1 LEIGYNR
8 EDGMDLAL
16 ALRAFVRTVERG
28 SVTAAAKDLGV
39 SQPAVTKH
47 LRNLEAHVGARLVE
61 RSSRIVRPTLL
72 GQMLYEASQPAL
84 ASIEAALEGVRRN
97 MGVIEGLLRVHAP
110 TCIGAKHL
118 HPIVMEFQ
126 ARHPTVTIDLVF
138 EDRVV
143 DLVFENFDLGIKYG
157 RPDGQ
162 GLIIRNLGHIRRILV
177 ASSAFLAKH
186 GPVDTLARLT
196 EIDLVTTAAVLSP
209 HDTLLLQR
217 GSEEAEVRV
226 RATLRTNNSNVIV
239 NSLMTGRVAGPV
251 QHLLVHDELED
262 GILVRILPEY
272 EVRSHEIFMA
282 YPSVRFMRPVVR
294 AFTDFVVPRLKAVEG
309 IDAIEQP
316 ISQRDA
322 VPVEEHEVERNNP
335 SNLLLNS

>member
-1 LEIGYNR
+1 
-8 EDGMDLAL
+8 
-16 ALRAFVRTVERG
+16 
-28 SVTAAAKDLGV
+28 
-39 SQPAVTKH
+39 
-47 LRNLEAHVGARLVE
+47 
-61 RSSRIVRPTLL
+61 
-72 GQMLYEASQPAL
+72 MLYEESQPAL

-118 HPIVMEFQ
+118 HPIVTEFQ
-126 ARHPTVTIDLVF
+126 ARHPTVTIDLVL

-162 GLIIRNLGHIRRILV
+162 GLVIRNLGRIRRILV
-177 ASSAFLAKH
+177 ASAAFLAKH
-186 GPVDTLARLT
+186 GPVDTLARLA

-209 HDTLLLQR
+209 HDTLFLQR

-251 QHLLVHDELED
+251 QHLLVHDELE
-262 GILVRILPEY
+262 GGVLVRILPEY

-309 IDAIEQP
+309 IDTIEQP
-316 ISQRDA
+316 ISKRDA
-322 VPVEEHEVERNNP
+322 VTVAEREVARNNP

>member
-1 LEIGYNR
+1 
-8 EDGMDLAL
+8 MDLAL
-16 ALRAFVRTVERG
+16 ALKAFVRTVERG

-47 LRNLEAHVGARLVE
+47 LSNLEAHVGARLLE
-61 RSSRIVRPTLL
+61 RSSRIVRTTPL
-72 GQMLYEASQPAL
+72 GQMLYETSQPAL
-84 ASIEAALEGVRRN
+84 ASIDAALEGVRRN
-97 MGVIEGLLRVHAP
+97 MGLTEGLLRVHAP
-110 TCIGAKHL
+110 TCVGAKHL

-126 ARHPTVTIDLVF
+126 DRHPTVSIDLVL

-162 GLIIRNLGHIRRILV
+162 GLIIRSLGRIRRILA
-177 ASSAFLAKH
+177 ASPAFLAKY
-186 GPVDTLARLT
+186 GPVNTLARLA

-209 HDTLLLQR
+209 NDTLFVQ
-217 GSEEAEVRV
+217 SENEEAEVPV
-226 RATLRTNNSNVIV
+226 RATLRTNNPNVIV

-251 QHLLVHDELED
+251 QHLLIHNELES
-262 GILVRILPEY
+262 GRLVRILPEY

-282 YPSVRFMRPVVR
+282 YPSVRFMRPAVR

-309 IDAIEQP
+309 IDPLKQP
-316 ISQRDA
+316 TARPDA
-322 VPVEEHEVERNNP
+322 PTATTREAAAMNV
-335 SNLLLNS
+335 SDLLVS